1 MRSAKS
7 GDDAHVNPFA
17 WPFQF
22 DETGA
27 ARGRPINI
35 PENKARSKAEGS
47 RDYSARYLVI
57 SSEGSEIEY
66 RSSRLGSPEYLHV
79 VLVAVKNMQQAVSTS
94 FPLSIISTT
103 HSLIFL
109 SDMPCT

>member
-7 GDDAHVNPFA
+7 GDVAHVNPLA

-47 RDYSARYLVI
+47 RDYSSRYFVI

-66 RSSRLGSPEYLHV
+66 RSSRLGSCGYLHF
-79 VLVAVKNMQQAVSTS
+79 VLVAAKNIQRAVSTS
-94 FPLSIISTT
+94 FPLFVVSTT
-103 HSLIFL
+103 NRLIFL